1 MSRVITV
8 LTAECSLEFVG
19 TGDLDECLKSGRIQ
33 RRDLHDKIHRNF
45 EKWNKVQLSGVEN
58 DSFFS
63 DRSITVSVDHCS
75 NGRKV
80 RNEFFLISGYGRSR
94 DLHFL
99 KLFIQIDPAGTAFF
113 TVGKNDV
120 LAGKILDTGNVLGIS
135 FFNI

>member
-8 LTAECSLEFVG
+8 LTAEGSLEFVG

-33 RRDLHDKIHRNF
+33 RRGLHDKIHRNF

-75 NGRKV
+75 NGRESQK
-80 RNEFFLISGYGRSR
+80 RILSDIRIWKKQGS
-94 DLHFL
+94 
-99 KLFIQIDPAGTAFF
+99 AF
-113 TVGKNDV
+113 
-120 LAGKILDTGNVLGIS
+120 S
-135 FFNI
+135 

>member
-8 LTAECSLEFVG
+8 LTAECNLEFVG

-33 RRDLHDKIHRNF
+33 RRGLHDKIHRNF

-120 LAGKILDTGNVLGIS
+120 LAGKILDTRNVLGIS
-135 FFNI
+135 LFNI